1 MKNQTNIYTELSN
14 KYGVPRQVIEVI
26 CNSPFKFT
34 NEVMSRK
41 DPKPVMLA
49 YIGKIRFKKRY
60 LKKFQDEREKDDE
73 EGKPNEVAS

>member
-1 MKNQTNIYTELSN
+1 
-14 KYGVPRQVIEVI
+14 
-26 CNSPFKFT
+26 
-34 NEVMSRK
+34 MSRK